1 MVHADVKPDNII
13 LDANFVGKL
22 GDFGLC
28 CTLSNYEYISD
39 NNTLFWR
46 THPKGTYQYMDSELL
61 LTSKLTPMCDVY
73 AFGIVLLRLLT
84 TRPDWWI
91 VREVRTDRL
100 VDIVKLTSLLDP
112 LPGD

>member
-1 MVHADVKPDNII
+1 VKPDNVI

-28 CTLSNYEYISD
+28 RTLPNYEYISD

-46 THPKGTYQYMDSELL
+46 THPKGTYQYMDPELFLTSELTL
-61 LTSKLTPMCDVY
+61 MCDVY
-73 AFGIVLLRLLT
+73 AFGILLLRLLT

-112 LPGD
+112 LLGD

>member
-1 MVHADVKPDNII
+1 VKPDNVI

-28 CTLSNYEYISD
+28 RTLPNYEYISD

-46 THPKGTYQYMDSELL
+46 THPKGTYQYMDPELFLTSELTL
-61 LTSKLTPMCDVY
+61 MCDVY